1 MKSARYI
8 IYFPIYIKRITKKLN
23 IQRVGKQKYNCFNCS
38 LEKWKKKKK
47 IGQTSKFLH
56 PIFKNCYWSN
66 FIKLLVKFPI
76 LPWHAILEP
85 HAAASVLSGMANYQF
100 KKRISYSTKMFSHLR
115 IDLIWPCLWVLT
127 ESDQKV
133 MWLLA
138 MKSTMHEGRLAS
150 L

>member
-23 IQRVGKQKYNCFNCS
+23 VQKVGKQKYNRFNCS
-38 LEKWKKKKK
+38 LEKWKKK
-47 IGQTSKFLH
+47 IGQSSKFLH
-56 PIFKNCYWSN
+56 PIFKNCLWSN
-66 FIKLLVKFPI
+66 VIKLLVKFSF
-76 LPWHAILEP
+76 LPWHAVLER
-85 HAAASVLSGMANYQF
+85 HVVASVLKETPNYQF
-100 KKRISYSTKMFSHLR
+100 KKRTSYSTKMFSHLR

-138 MKSTMHEGRLAS
+138 MKSTMHEDKLAG